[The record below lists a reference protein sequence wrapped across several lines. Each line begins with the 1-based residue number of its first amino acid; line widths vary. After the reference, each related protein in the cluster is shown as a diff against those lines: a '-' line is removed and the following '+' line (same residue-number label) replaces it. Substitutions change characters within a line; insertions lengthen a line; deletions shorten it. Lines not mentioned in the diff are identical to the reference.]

1 MNTSDSYL
9 RTAQA
14 YAEGVRGLFV
24 PAAAP
29 PAPEFAIRGS
39 ARVTVLAGQAEK
51 LVPLSADL
59 TATTAA
65 QLTHD
70 DVAVRAEA
78 SIKLLA
84 QAMTDLEISAYL
96 LKAAQD
102 EEEAPSAQVE
112 RERSAAAPVDVEP
125 YLQLLLRV
133 PGAVGRVTER
143 AAPSLPADLPAA
155 RTLLAGTVEDALTLI
170 RDRSART
177 GQAALGGLLVL
188 GVGQVAQATGIVGMN
203 IAQALG
209 QADKVTRL
217 YSLFR
222 EFALN
227 AYNSLVAL
235 LGPALA
241 QTAAKQVLA
250 WVNDMA
256 SGAQFGKLL
265 DQLYETGKTEQHLK
279 QVTDSSQ
286 ASLEK
291 FVTAFQGVDKLNDQY
306 QQQIGLIEKLLRGLR
321 LLGSVPAAAL
331 PQGTLLLAAT
341 YIVLGGYVILAGAD
355 YVDAQKLAGLGR
367 VPGVR
372 KVVESNLASA

>member
-9 RTAQA
+9 QTAQA
-14 YAEGVRGLFV
+14 YVEGVRGLFV

-39 ARVTVLAGQAEK
+39 ARVTILAKQAEK
-51 LVPLSADL
+51 LLPLSADL
-59 TATTAA
+59 TTTTAA

-84 QAMTDLEISAYL
+84 QAMTDLEISTYL
-96 LKAAQD
+96 LRAAQD
-102 EEEAPSAQVE
+102 EEQAPSFQVE
-112 RERSAAAPVDVEP
+112 RERGAAAPVDVEP
-125 YLQLLLRV
+125 YLQLLLRE
-133 PGAVGRVTER
+133 PGTVDKVTLR

-155 RTLLAGTVEDALTLI
+155 RIQLAGTVEDALTLI
-170 RDRSART
+170 RDRAAKT
-177 GQAALGGLLVL
+177 GQAALGGLLGL
-188 GVGQVAQATGIVGMN
+188 GVGQVAKAAGVVGLDIV
-203 IAQALG
+203 QALG
-209 QADKVTRL
+209 QAEKVTRL
-217 YSLFR
+217 YNLFR

-227 AYNSLVAL
+227 TYNSLVAL
-235 LGPALA
+235 LGPTLA
-241 QTAAKQVLA
+241 QTAANQVLA

-256 SGAQFGKLL
+256 SGKQFGRLL
-265 DQLYETGKTEQHLK
+265 DQLYETSKTEQHLK

-291 FVTAFQGVDKLNDQY
+291 FVTAFQGVDKLNGQY

-321 LLGSVPAAAL
+321 LLGSVPVAAL

>member
-1 MNTSDSYL
+1 M
-9 RTAQA
+9 
-14 YAEGVRGLFV
+14 
-24 PAAAP
+24 
-29 PAPEFAIRGS
+29 
-39 ARVTVLAGQAEK
+39 
-51 LVPLSADL
+51 SADL

-84 QAMTDLEISAYL
+84 QAMTDLEISTYL
-96 LKAAQD
+96 LRAAQD
-102 EEEAPSAQVE
+102 EEQAPSFQVE
-112 RERSAAAPVDVEP
+112 RERGAAAPVDVEP
-125 YLQLLLRV
+125 YLQLLLRE
-133 PGAVGRVTER
+133 PGTVDKVTLR

-155 RTLLAGTVEDALTLI
+155 RIQLAGTVEDALTLI
-170 RDRSART
+170 RDRAAKT
-177 GQAALGGLLVL
+177 GQAALGGLLGL
-188 GVGQVAQATGIVGMN
+188 GVGQVAKAAGVVGLDIV
-203 IAQALG
+203 QALG
-209 QADKVTRL
+209 QAEKVTRL
-217 YSLFR
+217 YNLFR

-227 AYNSLVAL
+227 TYNSLVAL
-235 LGPALA
+235 LGPTLA
-241 QTAAKQVLA
+241 QTAANQVLA

-256 SGAQFGKLL
+256 SGKQFGKLL
-265 DQLYETGKTEQHLK
+265 DQLYETSKTEQHLK
-279 QVTDSSQ
+279 QVMDSSQ
-286 ASLEK
+286 ASPEK
-291 FVTAFQGVDKLNDQY
+291 FVTAFQGVDKLNGQY

-321 LLGSVPAAAL
+321 LLGSVPVAAL